1 MQICTTTPC
10 MLGGC
15 GSDSI
20 VKAITSHLGI
30 GLGQTT
36 KDNKFTIIEVEC
48 LGACS
53 NAPMVQINDKF
64 YVGLGLDEVPEPHDS
79 CLACRRT
86 LRRRRPLRC
95 LTLSPPASSQRSD
108 PRVGGEVART
118 QQVLRRC
125 SRR

>member
-1 MQICTTTPC
+1 

-20 VKAITSHLGI
+20 VKTITDHLGI

-36 KDNKFTIIEVEC
+36 KDDKFTIIEVEC

-64 YVGLGLDEVPEPHDS
+64 YVRLLPLGDDDWSADS
-79 CLACRRT
+79 T
-86 LRRRRPLRC
+86 LL
-95 LTLSPPASSQRSD
+95 
-108 PRVGGEVART
+108 
-118 QQVLRRC
+118 
-125 SRR
+125 